1 MVVCQLA
8 SAALVTLMA
17 LPGLST
23 VLLAALLF
31 VVILVESPFLSARAA
46 LLVDVLPDDRY
57 VLASGVGQLTIQGT
71 QVLGFAL
78 GGLLLRVLDP
88 AEALLLD
95 AATFLFAAAL
105 VRVVV
110 RQRDA
115 VGDPAEMGGN
125 WQRLKDGA
133 RVVFGDR
140 RLRGLVLLA
149 WLATFWVVPEA
160 LAAPYAGPNAPT
172 ALGLLL
178 AAQPIGS
185 VAGGLVLTRLVPP
198 AVRLQLMGPLAVLAS
213 VPLLFFA
220 VTPSV
225 PLAVALLIVSGIGTS
240 YNLPANAAFMQA
252 VPAERRGQAFGLV
265 AAGLVAGQGVSIA
278 LAGALAEAV
287 GSPAA
292 VITAAGVLGM
302 AGALALSGAGR
313 RFLAAPAP
321 AVN

>member
-1 MVVCQLA
+1 
-8 SAALVTLMA
+8 
-17 LPGLST
+17 
-23 VLLAALLF
+23 
-31 VVILVESPFLSARAA
+31 
-46 LLVDVLPDDRY
+46 
-57 VLASGVGQLTIQGT
+57 
-71 QVLGFAL
+71 
-78 GGLLLRVLDP
+78 
-88 AEALLLD
+88 
-95 AATFLFAAAL
+95 
-105 VRVVV
+105 
-110 RQRDA
+110 
-115 VGDPAEMGGN
+115 
-125 WQRLKDGA
+125 
-133 RVVFGDR
+133 
-140 RLRGLVLLA
+140 
-149 WLATFWVVPEA
+149 
-160 LAAPYAGPNAPT
+160 
-172 ALGLLL
+172 
-178 AAQPIGS
+178 
-185 VAGGLVLTRLVPP
+185 
-198 AVRLQLMGPLAVLAS
+198 MGPLAVLAS

-321 AVN
+321 AVS